1 MRLRWKIA
9 SLIGAAIAISY
20 LDRQTVPV
28 AIAAI
33 QRDIPVSNTQFS
45 ELQAAFL
52 ATYAIMYAGGGR
64 LLDALG
70 TRRGFALIMAWWSLA
85 CAAHGLATGFGM
97 LVASRLLLGI
107 GEGGGFPAA
116 TKAVAE
122 WFPIRERSTAMGI
135 INAGTAVGAVAA
147 PPAIALIIGAAG
159 WRWVFFVVGAVGLAW
174 TVWWLRAYFPAE
186 RHPQLSSAERLE
198 IQEVFITTESQEGA
212 ISWFRLLTYVES
224 WGLVLAKF
232 LSDAGWYFYLFWLP
246 KYLYDVRGFDTKKIG
261 YYAWIPY
268 AAAGVGC
275 LFGGW
280 LSAWLLSRGKSLN
293 FARKAAM
300 GASVAVMPL
309 ILLVPHSAVEWAILI
324 FSIAFFGQQSW
335 STLIMILPIDLFP
348 RRNVASVA
356 GLVGFG
362 GSLGGVVFN
371 LVVGYL
377 LDHDFRWPTVF
388 GIVGTFHV
396 AAFLLIL
403 AMVRQVRPVVLSEPQ
418 YALPQ
423 A

>member
-1 MRLRWKIA
+1 M
-9 SLIGAAIAISY
+9 
-20 LDRQTVPV
+20 
-28 AIAAI
+28 
-33 QRDIPVSNTQFS
+33 
-45 ELQAAFL
+45 
-52 ATYAIMYAGGGR
+52 
-64 LLDALG
+64 
-70 TRRGFALIMAWWSLA
+70 
-85 CAAHGLATGFGM
+85 
-97 LVASRLLLGI
+97 
-107 GEGGGFPAA
+107 
-116 TKAVAE
+116 
-122 WFPIRERSTAMGI
+122 
-135 INAGTAVGAVAA
+135 
-147 PPAIALIIGAAG
+147 
-159 WRWVFFVVGAVGLAW
+159 
-174 TVWWLRAYFPAE
+174 
-186 RHPQLSSAERLE
+186 
-198 IQEVFITTESQEGA
+198 
-212 ISWFRLLTYVES
+212 
-224 WGLVLAKF
+224 
-232 LSDAGWYFYLFWLP
+232 SDAGWYFYLFWLP

>member
-33 QRDIPVSNTQFS
+33 QRDIPISNTQFS

-64 LLDALG
+64 VLDALG

>member
-9 SLIGAAIAISY
+9 SLTGAAIAISY

-33 QRDIPVSNTQFS
+33 QRDIPISNTQFS

-64 LLDALG
+64 VLDALG

-97 LVASRLLLGI
+97 LVVSRLLLGI

>member
-1 MRLRWKIA
+1 
-9 SLIGAAIAISY
+9 
-20 LDRQTVPV
+20 
-28 AIAAI
+28 
-33 QRDIPVSNTQFS
+33 
-45 ELQAAFL
+45 
-52 ATYAIMYAGGGR
+52 MYAGGGR

-388 GIVGTFHV
+388 GIVSTFHV